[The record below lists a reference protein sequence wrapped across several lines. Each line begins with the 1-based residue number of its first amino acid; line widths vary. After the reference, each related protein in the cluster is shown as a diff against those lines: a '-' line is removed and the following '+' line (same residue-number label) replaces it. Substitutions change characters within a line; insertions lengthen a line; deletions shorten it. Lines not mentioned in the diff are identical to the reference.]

1 MTQGHPSR
9 DVLELF
15 LRGRLSV
22 AEMRSV
28 CVHVLSE
35 CAECRRITSAL
46 WACAD
51 VELTEIEEQDLA
63 GESGRTAPDGYD
75 EVIDRVLR
83 QVAARQPVVERE
95 RELAREL
102 CDELLRH
109 PSAHR
114 HLLVSN
120 SARFRNRMLGELL
133 LARSHE
139 AGFTDPAQA
148 TELARLGVSL
158 AETLTAE
165 DCGGTE
171 AWNGLYVRAWAQL
184 GNAHRISSHHAEAE
198 RAFAAVAARLE
209 QNRIG
214 LLDAAR
220 VLDLEASLRRDQ
232 RRFAEASRLLD
243 RVVAIYQQL
252 GQWHLLGRALKQK
265 SMICG
270 EAGDLESEMALLRRA
285 LDLLD
290 PNEEPRTF
298 LAARHNLILALNQ
311 SGRSREAF
319 SLLFHTRP
327 LYLKLGD
334 RMNLLRMRWL
344 EAMVAF
350 GLGRMDQ
357 AETAYREV
365 RQAFLDLGL
374 DYDAALASL
383 ELAGVLAR
391 QGRAVD
397 LRCLAEE
404 ILAVFSSRNIHRET
418 MAALLFF
425 CHAVRMEKAESGL
438 ADEIAEFLKRAR
450 NNPDLRFAPSR

>member
-9 DVLELF
+9 DVLEQF

-28 CVHVLSE
+28 CVHVLRE

-46 WACAD
+46 WARAD

-63 GESGRTAPDGYD
+63 GETGRTAPDGYD

-83 QVAARQPVVERE
+83 QVAARQPIVERT

-102 CDELLRH
+102 CDELLRY

-120 SARFRNRMLGELL
+120 SARFRNRMLGDLL

-165 DCGGTE
+165 SCGGTE
-171 AWNGLYVRAWAQL
+171 AWNGFYARAWAQL
-184 GNAHRISSHHAEAE
+184 GNAHRISSHYAEAE

-220 VLDLEASLRRDQ
+220 VLDLEASLRRDGLPK
-232 RRFAEASRLLD
+232 RPASSTAWSPSTSSS
-243 RVVAIYQQL
+243 VNGISWA
-252 GQWHLLGRALKQK
+252 GR
-265 SMICG
+265 
-270 EAGDLESEMALLRRA
+270 
-285 LDLLD
+285 
-290 PNEEPRTF
+290 
-298 LAARHNLILALNQ
+298 
-311 SGRSREAF
+311 
-319 SLLFHTRP
+319 
-327 LYLKLGD
+327 
-334 RMNLLRMRWL
+334 
-344 EAMVAF
+344 
-350 GLGRMDQ
+350 
-357 AETAYREV
+357 
-365 RQAFLDLGL
+365 
-374 DYDAALASL
+374 
-383 ELAGVLAR
+383 
-391 QGRAVD
+391 
-397 LRCLAEE
+397 
-404 ILAVFSSRNIHRET
+404 SSRN
-418 MAALLFF
+418 
-425 CHAVRMEKAESGL
+425 
-438 ADEIAEFLKRAR
+438 
-450 NNPDLRFAPSR
+450 P

>member
-9 DVLELF
+9 DVLEQF
-15 LRGRLSV
+15 LRGRLPV
-22 AEMRSV
+22 AEMRAI
-28 CVHVLSE
+28 CLHVLRE
-35 CAECRRITSAL
+35 CTECRQITAAL
-46 WACAD
+46 WDC
-51 VELTEIEEQDLA
+51 EEIEPAETGEQCLA
-63 GESGRTAPDGYD
+63 GETGQAAPDPYD
-75 EVIDRVLR
+75 EIIDRVLR
-83 QVAARQPVVERE
+83 EVAARQPAIARD

-102 CDELLRH
+102 YDELLQH
-109 PSAHR
+109 PSAHQ

-133 LARSHE
+133 LERCHE
-139 AGFTDPAQA
+139 AGFTDPALA

-158 AETLTAE
+158 AEALTAE

-171 AWNGLYVRAWAQL
+171 AWNGFYARAWAQL
-184 GNAHRISSHHAEAE
+184 GNAHRISSRHGEAE
-198 RAFAAVAARLE
+198 RVFAAVAARLE
-209 QNRIG
+209 SGRIG
-214 LLDAAR
+214 LLDSAR

-232 RRFAEASRLLD
+232 RRFVEASRLLD
-243 RVVAIYQQL
+243 RVIAIYQRL

-290 PNEEPRTF
+290 PNAEPRTF

-344 EAMVAF
+344 EAMVAL

-383 ELAGVLAR
+383 ELAGILAR
-391 QGRAVD
+391 QGRAAD
-397 LRCLAEE
+397 LRGLAEE
-404 ILAVFSSRNIHRET
+404 TLAVFSSRNIRRET

-425 CHAVRMEKAESGL
+425 CHAVRMEKAETGL
-438 ADEIAEFLKRAR
+438 ADEVAEFLKRAR
-450 NNPDLRFAPSR
+450 HNPDLRFAPSR